1 MGETWGM
8 KIEKGVLFCD
18 TFKTFLFN
26 SISYVISADLFPWKI
41 SAANTGCEPKP
52 FSVYSCN
59 ALDDCKWTEG
69 MGRGIPIKSAVENG
83 FLRTEKCVIHRRN
96 LLYCF
101 SPLCNNTILCC
112 TNNRIVT
119 DLILLFQIFSGYFSV
134 PGSAFSF

>member
-1 MGETWGM
+1 MGNIGNENC
-8 KIEKGVLFCD
+8 KGVLFCD

-26 SISYVISADLFPWKI
+26 SISYVISADLFPWKT

-96 LLYCF
+96 LLYRF
-101 SPLCNNTILCC
+101 ILLCNAIILCRPING
-112 TNNRIVT
+112 TVT
-119 DLILLFQIFSGYFSV
+119 MLILMFQIFPGIFSV
-134 PGSAFSF
+134 PGSGFSF